1 MMPLLCHCYVLR
13 PGTNFYVTGINLKV
27 LSCHFSHKT
36 GRLAAEGK
44 YEEAE
49 QYAAACIRDLEGD
62 ELLPSWLAFIIC
74 NGEAVYTLL
83 SSHLCCQF
91 LT

>member
-1 MMPLLCHCYVLR
+1 MYSDLH
-13 PGTNFYVTGINLKV
+13 GTNFYVTGINLKV
-27 LSCHFSHKT
+27 LSCHFSNKT

-83 SSHLCCQF
+83 IKIHINFVLPVPHIG
-91 LT
+91 L